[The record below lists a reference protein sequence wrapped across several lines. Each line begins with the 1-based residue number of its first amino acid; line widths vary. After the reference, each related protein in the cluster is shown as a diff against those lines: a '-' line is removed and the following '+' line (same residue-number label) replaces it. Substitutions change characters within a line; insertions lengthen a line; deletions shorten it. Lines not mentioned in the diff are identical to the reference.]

1 MIRALKI
8 VPAAMLLSVPFALA
22 TAASAQT
29 CAAVDPTCTVDHV
42 IDDGQG
48 GTGAADDPSSVG
60 VGNAV
65 DDVDGTAQ
73 GAVDDVQQTVDNT
86 AGTVRDTVDDVLGNG
101 GIDLP
106 GGGGSGN
113 GGGGDGHHTGNEHGN
128 GGTGHGND
136 GNGGGRAHAGSGTAG
151 AGVNASVA
159 TGIDPLTPTTGEA
172 GDTDGGGLPPTVG
185 QVAARVIGGIAVM
198 ALLLGAVAAFL
209 SLQDRLDRG
218 DPKLVPAAI
227 GSDRVRFT

>member
-1 MIRALKI
+1 LIRALKI

-29 CAAVDPTCTVDHV
+29 CASADLTCTVDHV
-42 IDDGQG
+42 IDDGQD
-48 GTGAADDPSSVG
+48 GTGAADDPVG
-60 VGNAV
+60 DAV
-65 DDVDGTAQ
+65 DDVGGTAQ
-73 GAVDDVQQTVDNT
+73 GAVDDVQQTVDHT
-86 AGTVRDTVDDVLGNG
+86 AGTVRDTLDDVLGSG
-101 GIDLP
+101 GIDPP
-106 GGGGSGN
+106 GGGGGGN
-113 GGGGDGHHTGNEHGN
+113 GGGDGHHTGNGHGN
-128 GGTGHGND
+128 GGTGHGNG
-136 GNGGGRAHAGSGTAG
+136 GNGGGRAHARSGTAG
-151 AGVNASVA
+151 AGVHASVA
-159 TGIDPLTPTTGEA
+159 TGTEPLTPTTGEA
-172 GDTDGGGLPPTVG
+172 GTTDRGALPPTVG

>member
-1 MIRALKI
+1 LIRALKI

-29 CAAVDPTCTVDHV
+29 CAAPDLTCTVDHV
-42 IDDGQG
+42 IDDGQD
-48 GTGAADDPSSVG
+48 GTGAADDPVGDG

-65 DDVDGTAQ
+65 DDVGGTAQ
-73 GAVDDVQQTVDNT
+73 GAVDDVQQTVDHT
-86 AGTVRDTVDDVLGNG
+86 AGTVHETLDDVLGSG
-101 GIDLP
+101 GIDPP
-106 GGGGSGN
+106 GGGGGGN
-113 GGGGDGHHTGNEHGN
+113 GGGGDGHHTGK
-128 GGTGHGND
+128 GGTGHGNV
-136 GNGGGRAHAGSGTAG
+136 GNGGGRAHTRSGTAG
-151 AGVNASVA
+151 AGVHASVA
-159 TGIDPLTPTTGEA
+159 TGTEPLTPTTGEA
-172 GDTDGGGLPPTVG
+172 GTTDRGALPPTVG